1 MTFHRGGQRE
11 PRSRPFQVLT
21 VASSAGGITA
31 LIHLLGDLPAGLS
44 VPVVVVQHLDPE
56 RETGIAEVLGRHSEL
71 RVKLAENDERAEPG
85 TVYVAP
91 PDRRLGIGS
100 GDTFSLTDSTDTVSP
115 AADPVFEAVADAYG
129 SCTIACVLTGAGRDG
144 ARGARAVKA
153 RGGTVI
159 VQDPTSAEFSAMPDA
174 TIEAADVDFVLP
186 LAEIAPV
193 VCRLVESGGRDG

>member
-1 MTFHRGGQRE
+1 MTIDGGGQRE
-11 PRSRPFQVLT
+11 GRLRPVQVVT
-21 VASSAGGITA
+21 VASSAGGISA
-31 LIHLLGDLPAGLS
+31 LIHLLGDLPPGLS
-44 VPVVVVQHLDPE
+44 VPVVVVQHLNPQ
-56 RETGIAEVLGRHSEL
+56 RETEIAEVLGRHSEL
-71 RVKLAENDERAEPG
+71 PVKLAEKGERAEPG

-91 PDRRLGIGS
+91 PDRALGIGAD
-100 GDTFSLTDSTDTVSP
+100 GMFSLTDASGTVHP
-115 AADPVFEAVADAYG
+115 AADPVFEAAADTYG
-129 SCTIACVLTGAGRDG
+129 SSTIACVLTGAGNDG

-193 VCRLVESGGRDG
+193 VCRLVESGRT